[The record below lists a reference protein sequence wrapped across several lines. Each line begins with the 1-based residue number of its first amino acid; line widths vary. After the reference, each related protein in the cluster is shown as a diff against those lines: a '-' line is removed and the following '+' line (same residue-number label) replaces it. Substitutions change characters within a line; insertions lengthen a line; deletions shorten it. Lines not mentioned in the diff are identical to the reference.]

1 MRGNSFDGAIPSS
14 LASPEGLYHLDLS
27 QNNLSGNIPKHLQD
41 LPYLIY
47 FNISFNDLE
56 GEVPTKGAF
65 RNASAMSMMGNNKL
79 CGGVLELQL
88 PRCPIKATKKEMA
101 RALKLAII
109 VICAVLAIFLFSYFV
124 LLLWRRKTKKNSTTV
139 LTGLNQYLSK
149 VSYKMLYQATG
160 GFSPENM
167 VGSGS
172 FGSVYKGF
180 LNQDD
185 KVVAAKVLN
194 LRQSGAT
201 KSFMAECNALK
212 NIRHRNLVKIITSC
226 SSMDYHGNDFKA
238 LVFELVENGSLE
250 KWLHQRREGENVLR
264 NLNLLQRLNIALD
277 VASALHYLH
286 HQCQP
291 PIIHCDLKPS
301 NVLLDNDMV
310 AHVSDF
316 GLARLLSAADCV
328 SQSHSSTIGLKGSIG
343 YAAPGI
349 LLKLFLTLLSS
360 S

>member
-1 MRGNSFDGAIPSS
+1 MDISQNKLTGAIPKQVADLSALSLLLNLSHNSLTGNLPAEVGNLKSIIALDISSNNLSSEIPRTIGDCISLEYLNLRGNSFDGAIPSS
-14 LASPEGLYHLDLS
+14 LASPKGLYHLDLS
-27 QNNLSGNIPKHLQD
+27 QNNLSGNIPKPLQD

-101 RALKLAII
+101 HSLKLAII

-124 LLLWRRKTKKNSTTV
+124 LLYWRRKTKKNSTTV
-139 LTGLNQYLSK
+139 LTSLNQYLSK

-160 GFSPENM
+160 GFSPENL

-185 KVVAAKVLN
+185 KVVAVKVLN
-194 LRQSGAT
+194 LQQSGAT

-226 SSMDYHGNDFKA
+226 SSMDYHGNFSNLWKMGA
-238 LVFELVENGSLE
+238 WKSGCI
-250 KWLHQRREGENVLR
+250 KRERVKMCYE
-264 NLNLLQRLNIALD
+264 
-277 VASALHYLH
+277 
-286 HQCQP
+286 
-291 PIIHCDLKPS
+291 
-301 NVLLDNDMV
+301 
-310 AHVSDF
+310 
-316 GLARLLSAADCV
+316 
-328 SQSHSSTIGLKGSIG
+328 T
-343 YAAPGI
+343 
-349 LLKLFLTLLSS
+349 
-360 S
+360 